1 MNITAPLRAH
11 LEAHAR
17 NETGSSNIASLL
29 IVPVALL
36 LVFLVPQAGAY
47 YQASTVAQSAANA
60 AYATS
65 RVMGG
70 SSAEG
75 QAAAQQVIS
84 QHSGTLQ
91 GASVNIS
98 TTGERMTVTVTG
110 TAPAAVVTSRAS

>member
-47 YQASTVAQSAANA
+47 YQA
-60 AYATS
+60 
-65 RVMGG
+65 
-70 SSAEG
+70 
-75 QAAAQQVIS
+75 
-84 QHSGTLQ
+84 
-91 GASVNIS
+91 
-98 TTGERMTVTVTG
+98 
-110 TAPAAVVTSRAS
+110 

>member
-47 YQASTVAQSAANA
+47 YQACLL
-60 AYATS
+60 YTS
-65 RVMGG
+65 PSPRD
-70 SSAEG
+70 S
-75 QAAAQQVIS
+75 
-84 QHSGTLQ
+84 
-91 GASVNIS
+91 
-98 TTGERMTVTVTG
+98 
-110 TAPAAVVTSRAS
+110 